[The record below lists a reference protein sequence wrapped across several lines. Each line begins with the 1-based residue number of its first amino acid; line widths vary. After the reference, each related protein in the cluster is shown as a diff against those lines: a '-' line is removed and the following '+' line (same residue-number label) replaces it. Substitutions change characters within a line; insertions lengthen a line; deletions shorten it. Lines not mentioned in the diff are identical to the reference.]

1 MHQHE
6 LGDSAEQRLASD
18 LRTFSVA
25 GIERVGWSWR
35 QKQGQ
40 AEVFQAAERAALH
53 AIEQTDRGPAWEE
66 LRRSLRGLMEGSNG
80 LLSWKEEHG
89 HESHTAERDV
99 YGAAL
104 ALLVVACRMIS
115 MSRSSDGWRRRSR
128 GCSPRDDTGCTSPLG
143 EAPRVIVRGSAVARL
158 SASVLFSLHELFVA
172 RHRRLW
178 DTL

>member
-1 MHQHE
+1 MAEQAIHIKDLGGTMHQHE

-25 GIERVGWSWR
+25 GIERVGW
-35 QKQGQ
+35 Q

-66 LRRSLRGLMEGSNG
+66 LRRSLRGLMEGSNA

-89 HESHTAERDV
+89 HESHTAERAV

-104 ALLVVACRMIS
+104 ALLVGDRLPHDQYVALVGRLPEALP
-115 MSRSSDGWRRRSR
+115 WLLPKTPPAARRR
-128 GCSPRDDTGCTSPLG
+128 GP
-143 EAPRVIVRGSAVARL
+143 VAG
-158 SASVLFSLHELFVA
+158 
-172 RHRRLW
+172 
-178 DTL
+178 

>member
-25 GIERVGWSWR
+25 GIERVGWGWR

-40 AEVFQAAERAALH
+40 AEAFQAAERAALH

-66 LRRSLRGLMEGSNG
+66 LRRTLRGLMEGSNA

-89 HESHTAERDV
+89 HESHAAERDV

-104 ALLVVACRMIS
+104 ALLVG
-115 MSRSSDGWRRRSR
+115 D
-128 GCSPRDDTGCTSPLG
+128 
-143 EAPRVIVRGSAVARL
+143 RL
-158 SASVLFSLHELFVA
+158 PH
-172 RHRRLW
+172 
-178 DTL
+178 DQ